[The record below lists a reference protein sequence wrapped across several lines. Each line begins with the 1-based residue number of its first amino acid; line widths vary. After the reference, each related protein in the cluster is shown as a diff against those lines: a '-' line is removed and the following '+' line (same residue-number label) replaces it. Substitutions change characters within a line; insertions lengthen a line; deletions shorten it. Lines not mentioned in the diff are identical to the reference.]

1 MKLNIY
7 SKESSLR
14 LTIEA
19 DSNNVAS
26 CGIQE
31 DSILSLSFSTF
42 ECVPLEVYD
51 YIDFEGDRYWVL
63 ERYIPQMNSRRSW
76 SYSVQLHGV
85 PGLASQTLMVNTADA
100 DNPIFNLTAPAR
112 EHAALIIANLNRVMN
127 TTEWKVGEVI
137 VSEYIDIEY
146 TGKYASDA
154 LSELSSA
161 AGTEWWFDGM
171 TLNISRCEFGEA
183 IPLAYGNG
191 LIGGITPSMAEGVKF
206 FTRLFPV
213 GSSRNIDPD
222 HYGYARLQLPDRAKY
237 VEQDTHL
244 GLVEHFEQE
253 AFEGIFPRRIGTVGT
268 VRTIEKKGED
278 GKPFTIYYFTDPE
291 IPFDPN
297 DYEIGGLVKRITFQ
311 SGELRGRE
319 FEVNY
324 ESSKKEF
331 EIITQWPYDD
341 DTQLPSEPLVP
352 APGDEY
358 ILWNIR
364 MPESYYTEAEQ
375 EFRQAVDDFMKESRK
390 NISVFQ
396 TSTDF
401 TVIEK
406 RDLVL
411 KPGRRIRLESQQ
423 MFPDTG
429 YRETRIVS
437 ISRSISRPATMDL
450 KLSDVLSTG
459 RISRIEQSIEQI
471 DRYTKQVAAEFPDII
486 RSWEE
491 TPPSDT
497 TLYSSRKSG
506 REFLNKRVGGTVE
519 GVARFLK
526 QLLLDEGFRTANF
539 ASGITG
545 VGAQID
551 SVGAAEME
559 SLTLRRF
566 LEVPQLNYNR
576 VDIAVGDEW
585 SAPGGGVIER
595 VDTQQQIIT
604 LRLEEGEVGSARA
617 GDICMGIFHSSNPE
631 QNATEDADDS
641 RGNRRFA
648 GFATVYFQVAE
659 VSGEQNQ
666 TLHYE
671 RRPVSQNYAQAL
683 DPFEAMTFVC
693 YGSFT
698 DPARRTSRYSTRTYQ
713 RYLKGVADWEFTV
726 DNIAAQ
732 FGDLS
737 NLAVHGLSMSGYSAY
752 LDNIYMQ
759 GILRNLEGN
768 FIIDSKTQSL
778 LMASPKSGMGLAYNP
793 DQGLKIGA
801 VYDPE
806 TGRFEREYDLALIE
820 QKAEDANQ
828 KIDGLEISSVNLI
841 DGSESITLSAGTN
854 NYYFKRFPIG
864 VVNSG
869 ERYALSVQTI
879 TNIEGEPVE
888 YSVAIYDTSITT
900 KLSYGAITLSSDKKS
915 VVFSLNEDIVNTD
928 AVLLLYPGIG
938 GSTAGNT
945 VQFDKVMFVRGDK
958 PALSWQPSYNDQKSM
973 ADSIAQEKVDSIK
986 IGGVNL
992 LNDSE
997 TMRTWAMNELQYVS
1011 FEQFEGYDSVVI
1023 RGGGTNPGVFQR
1035 LDVGNIDYTASVYVF
1050 CSTMVKYL
1058 VIGLAGTTNRYYP
1071 SEDEIG
1077 KWIRISMVQKPA
1089 TTSQV
1094 AFSCYAGFSTDYQ
1107 EGDVVA
1113 FRMAQLE
1120 EGTKITA
1127 WKESPAD
1134 VHAAISKAQ
1143 QTGESA
1149 AAGVES
1155 LKSFT
1160 DDAFADGIV
1169 DRAEAAAIEKYMNS
1183 VTETKD
1189 SVDAAYTTVYN
1200 NTLLGGSAKSNLQA
1214 AKSTFDTAVADLLA
1228 SIQTAADDGIATPAE
1243 KADVDSKYSTFNV
1256 AYAGFSTAIEEAQK
1270 YIQTAINATAQGAYQ
1285 LSQELQGVVNNLNE
1299 AIIPDLQAQIDKQIV
1314 SYNGD
1319 EVPTLDNYPA
1329 NEWQDDTERDRHIND
1344 YYDRKIAGSSGE
1356 VSYERYKFTKDS
1368 DGYKWI
1374 RIADSGAAEAQ
1385 AKAIEALGVA
1395 NGKNKVYFGDSTPS
1409 VPYIINDLWIKTS
1422 GDIYISNADRKE
1434 GATGSIADWQ
1444 LVNDA
1449 QLRLRQMSS
1458 DNVISKEEKATLRNR
1473 MVQMQKEFAS
1483 YQSDATKY
1491 GVSIT
1496 ALQTAYNNLT
1506 TFLTGTVAVNNDTDT
1521 TLSAEQRTTYNTYF
1535 ANYDAE
1541 VSRFTNLVSDAIAQG
1556 KVDGIE
1562 IGGVNLI
1569 DGTKDFEGFTPINQ
1583 WEKTDEF
1590 IGRACVYKKTGQWGG
1605 LAKSFNVEEG
1615 KKYTF
1620 SIWYRAEGEVET
1632 PIRWFSD
1639 GGTGSLGKVSPASG
1653 NTSYQTEWT
1662 RFQVTVAAT
1671 TSGNI
1676 RLRVESSDPAIT
1688 LYVAGY
1694 QIEEGTKATAWKESP
1709 NDVQAS
1715 IDEAKKAGEEAK
1727 AQLDKWSSDSYI
1739 TPTEKTGLKQQQ
1751 ADIRA
1756 EYNEIIAQAN
1766 QYSVSTDAYTTA
1778 CNKADTAL
1786 TKYTADTPAEI
1797 AVGADYADI
1806 AAYYTARQ
1814 TVLDAISEAT
1824 KKYSEDLV
1832 DNIQIGGVNLLN
1844 GTQKFVGDNWSL
1856 GVGTEKLDN
1865 EYKDFTVLHTSNSGS
1880 SKKGIAAYLRFEY
1893 DKGSTYTI
1901 SFIARGVGGIEL
1913 SSNITGVISS
1923 NFELS
1928 SEWKRFSYT
1937 LTLPAGLSSG
1947 TINIIFGAL
1956 TASDV
1961 YLCAVKLENGNK
1973 ATSWSESQQDVRSD
1987 TEYLREL
1994 FKEGVSEFE
2003 GAVLTNA
2010 VAVKGANSEDIVAML
2025 NGSGNFSDTA
2035 HKIAMLVLGI
2045 TGGLDNWKNAPTI
2058 LYGDG
2063 FIKARLGEIGILSVN
2078 GNTVEVT
2085 GTNDN
2090 RVIIRTQ
2097 NISNVAD
2104 AIGSSGTIPSVSTA
2118 AVSVMAST
2126 SSPFVSDKSESAI
2139 FTLAVDTLMS
2149 CSVTSSVNASGTG
2162 SANLFIDA
2170 IPTDGSDSI
2179 RIYSRGASTSTEG
2192 GAKTDPIQKMLA
2204 KGSYRIV
2211 VTVSAARSPIPE
2223 QVGGGSAS
2231 ANMIEYSFTASTRRN
2246 LIAPNGMAV
2255 VQSANQYAVFTGSI
2269 FEVRLGN
2276 GGFRI
2281 TSTGQWQKYNSS
2293 TGAWTNVNI

>member
-341 DTQLPSEPLVP
+341 DTQLPSKPLVP

-411 KPGRRIRLESQQ
+411 KPGQRIRLESQQ

-429 YRETRIVS
+429 CRETRIVS

-486 RSWEE
+486 RSWEA

-497 TLYSSRKSG
+497 TLYSSRKSE

-604 LRLEEGEVGSARA
+604 LRLEEGEIGSARA

-648 GFATVYFQVAE
+648 GFATVYFQVME

-713 RYLKGVADWEFTV
+713 RYLKGVADWEFTAN
-726 DNIAAQ
+726 NIAAQ

-737 NLAVHGLSMSGYSAY
+737 NLSVHGLSMSGYSAY

-793 DQGLKIGA
+793 DQGLKIGT

-806 TGRFEREYDLALIE
+806 TGRFEREYNPALIE
-820 QKAEDANQ
+820 QKAENANQ
-828 KIDGLEISSVNLI
+828 KIDELEVSSINLI

-869 ERYALSVQTI
+869 ERYALSVQAI

-958 PALSWQPSYNDQKSM
+958 PALSWQPSYNDQRSM
-973 ADSIAQEKVDSIK
+973 ADDIAQEKVD
-986 IGGVNL
+986 GV
-992 LNDSE
+992 
-997 TMRTWAMNELQYVS
+997 Q
-1011 FEQFEGYDSVVI
+1011 
-1023 RGGGTNPGVFQR
+1023 
-1035 LDVGNIDYTASVYVF
+1035 
-1050 CSTMVKYL
+1050 
-1058 VIGLAGTTNRYYP
+1058 
-1071 SEDEIG
+1071 
-1077 KWIRISMVQKPA
+1077 
-1089 TTSQV
+1089 
-1094 AFSCYAGFSTDYQ
+1094 
-1107 EGDVVA
+1107 
-1113 FRMAQLE
+1113 
-1120 EGTKITA
+1120 
-1127 WKESPAD
+1127 
-1134 VHAAISKAQ
+1134 
-1143 QTGESA
+1143 
-1149 AAGVES
+1149 
-1155 LKSFT
+1155 
-1160 DDAFADGIV
+1160 
-1169 DRAEAAAIEKYMNS
+1169 
-1183 VTETKD
+1183 
-1189 SVDAAYTTVYN
+1189 
-1200 NTLLGGSAKSNLQA
+1200 
-1214 AKSTFDTAVADLLA
+1214 
-1228 SIQTAADDGIATPAE
+1228 
-1243 KADVDSKYSTFNV
+1243 
-1256 AYAGFSTAIEEAQK
+1256 
-1270 YIQTAINATAQGAYQ
+1270 
-1285 LSQELQGVVNNLNE
+1285 
-1299 AIIPDLQAQIDKQIV
+1299 
-1314 SYNGD
+1314 
-1319 EVPTLDNYPA
+1319 
-1329 NEWQDDTERDRHIND
+1329 
-1344 YYDRKIAGSSGE
+1344 
-1356 VSYERYKFTKDS
+1356 
-1368 DGYKWI
+1368 
-1374 RIADSGAAEAQ
+1374 
-1385 AKAIEALGVA
+1385 
-1395 NGKNKVYFGDSTPS
+1395 
-1409 VPYIINDLWIKTS
+1409 
-1422 GDIYISNADRKE
+1422 
-1434 GATGSIADWQ
+1434 
-1444 LVNDA
+1444 
-1449 QLRLRQMSS
+1449 
-1458 DNVISKEEKATLRNR
+1458 
-1473 MVQMQKEFAS
+1473 
-1483 YQSDATKY
+1483 
-1491 GVSIT
+1491 
-1496 ALQTAYNNLT
+1496 
-1506 TFLTGTVAVNNDTDT
+1506 
-1521 TLSAEQRTTYNTYF
+1521 
-1535 ANYDAE
+1535 
-1541 VSRFTNLVSDAIAQG
+1541 
-1556 KVDGIE
+1556 

-1590 IGRACVYKKTGQWGG
+1590 IGGACVYKKTGQWGG
-1605 LAKSFNVEEG
+1605 LAKFFNVEEG

-1709 NDVQAS
+1709 ADVQA
-1715 IDEAKKAGEEAK
+1715 
-1727 AQLDKWSSDSYI
+1727 
-1739 TPTEKTGLKQQQ
+1739 
-1751 ADIRA
+1751 
-1756 EYNEIIAQAN
+1756 
-1766 QYSVSTDAYTTA
+1766 
-1778 CNKADTAL
+1778 
-1786 TKYTADTPAEI
+1786 
-1797 AVGADYADI
+1797 AV
-1806 AAYYTARQ
+1806 
-1814 TVLDAISEAT
+1814 

-1844 GTQKFVGDNWSL
+1844 GTQKFIGENWSVSRYADL
-1856 GVGTEKLDN
+1856 TEN
-1865 EYKDFTVLHTSNSGS
+1865 GYKDFSVAHRDSTSETTLALLASYSN
-1880 SKKGIAAYLRFEY
+1880 IQFDHEQ
-1893 DKGSTYTI
+1893 TYTL
-1901 SFIARGVGGIEL
+1901 SFFAKGTGGIYV
-1913 SSNITGVISS
+1913 SS
-1923 NFELS
+1923 
-1928 SEWKRFSYT
+1928 SYLAEQST
-1937 LTLPAGLSSG
+1937 MVENGIPSTFGLSAEW
-1947 TINIIFGAL
+1947 TRFNVTF
-1956 TASDV
+1956 TATADTSMSTMRIAFQTVPESDV
-1961 YLCAVKLENGNK
+1961 YLCAVKLEEGNK
-1973 ATSWSESQQDVRSD
+1973 ATSWSESQQDTRSD

-1994 FKEGVSEFE
+1994 FKDGSTEIEG
-2003 GAVLTNA
+2003 GAVMTNA
-2010 VAVKGANSEDIVAML
+2010 VAVKGVNSEDIVAML
-2025 NGSGNFSDTA
+2025 NGSGNFSDAA

-2085 GTNDN
+2085 GADDN

-2097 NISNVAD
+2097 NISSVAD

-2126 SSPFVSDKSESAI
+2126 ASPFVLDTSESAR
-2139 FTLAVDTLMS
+2139 FNLAVDTMMS
-2149 CSVTSSVNASGTG
+2149 CSITSSVNASGTG

-2170 IPTDGSDSI
+2170 VPTDGSDSI
-2179 RIYSRGASTSTEG
+2179 RIYSRGASTSTESG
-2192 GAKTDPIQKMLA
+2192 SKTETIQKMLA
-2204 KGSYRIV
+2204 KGSYKIV
-2211 VTVSAARSPIPE
+2211 VTVSASRSPIPE
-2223 QVGGGSAS
+2223 QAGGGSAS

-2293 TGAWTNVNI
+2293 TGKWTNVNI

>member
-341 DTQLPSEPLVP
+341 DTQLPSKPLVP

-406 RDLVL
+406 RGLVL
-411 KPGRRIRLESQQ
+411 KPGQRIRLESQQ

-497 TLYSSRKSG
+497 TLYSSRKSE

-519 GVARFLK
+519 GVVRFIK

-648 GFATVYFQVAE
+648 GFATVYFQVTE

-671 RRPVSQNYAQAL
+671 RRPVSQNYTQAF

-793 DQGLKIGA
+793 DQGLKIGT

-820 QKAEDANQ
+820 QKAEDANE
-828 KIDGLEISSVNLI
+828 KIDGLQIGGVNLI
-841 DGSESITLSAGTN
+841 DGTKDFEGFTKGNWQRTDETINGAVVYKITGKGSGIHKAISVVAGKKYTFSCW
-854 NYYFKRFPIG
+854 Y
-864 VVNSG
+864 
-869 ERYALSVQTI
+869 
-879 TNIEGEPVE
+879 
-888 YSVAIYDTSITT
+888 
-900 KLSYGAITLSSDKKS
+900 KS
-915 VVFSLNEDIVNTD
+915 VGDDTLTARWFSTGPSTGAGEIAPASGTIPVTPEWTRFSVTID
-928 AVLLLYPGIG
+928 AVKSGYVYLRVENAVAATNTLYV
-938 GSTAGNT
+938 AG
-945 VQFDKVMFVRGDK
+945 
-958 PALSWQPSYNDQKSM
+958 Y
-973 ADSIAQEKVDSIK
+973 
-986 IGGVNL
+986 
-992 LNDSE
+992 
-997 TMRTWAMNELQYVS
+997 
-1011 FEQFEGYDSVVI
+1011 
-1023 RGGGTNPGVFQR
+1023 
-1035 LDVGNIDYTASVYVF
+1035 
-1050 CSTMVKYL
+1050 
-1058 VIGLAGTTNRYYP
+1058 
-1071 SEDEIG
+1071 
-1077 KWIRISMVQKPA
+1077 
-1089 TTSQV
+1089 
-1094 AFSCYAGFSTDYQ
+1094 
-1107 EGDVVA
+1107 
-1113 FRMAQLE
+1113 QLE
-1120 EGTKITA
+1120 EGTKVSA

-1134 VHAAISKAQ
+1134 VQTAISKAQ

-1155 LKSFT
+1155 LKNFT

-1169 DRAEAAAIEKYMNS
+1169 NRAESAAIEKYINS
-1183 VTETKD
+1183 VSETKD

-1214 AKSTFDTAVADLLA
+1214 AKSAFDTAVADLLA

-1285 LSQELQGVVNNLNE
+1285 LSRELQTAINNLNE

-1319 EVPTLDNYPA
+1319 EVPTLSNYPA

-1434 GATGSIADWQ
+1434 GATGAIADWQ

-1458 DNVISKEEKATLRNR
+1458 DGVISKEEKATLRNQLA
-1473 MVQMQKEFAS
+1473 QMQKEYAT
-1483 YQSDATKY
+1483 YQSDANTY

-1506 TFLTGTVAVNNDTDT
+1506 TYLTGTVAVNNDTDT
-1521 TLSAEQRTTYNTYF
+1521 TLSASQRTTYNTYF

-1541 VSRFTNLVSDAIAQG
+1541 VSRFANLVANAIAQE

-1562 IGGVNLI
+1562 VGGVNLI
-1569 DGTKDFEGFTPINQ
+1569 ERSKSMSGSGWYFSKSELMDEYVDGWRVGKI
-1583 WEKTDEF
+1583 
-1590 IGRACVYKKTGQWGG
+1590 TGQWGV
-1605 LAKSFNVEEG
+1605 LSYNNFTFKANRTYTISMYV
-1615 KKYTF
+1615 KYDIST
-1620 SIWYRAEGEVET
+1620 
-1632 PIRWFSD
+1632 
-1639 GGTGSLGKVSPASG
+1639 LVSPVKYAYFVVWARGKFTVISEYVDNIKLVENIEVPTGRNLFAINTEKGSG
-1653 NTSYQTEWT
+1653 NQYLTDTWSRVKATIKIGDTDIPSSQFQPEFATEPYS
-1662 RFQVTVAAT
+1662 QDGVSLPVN
-1671 TSGNI
+1671 GYI
-1676 RLRVESSDPAIT
+1676 
-1688 LYVAGY
+1688 YGY
-1694 QIEEGTKATAWKESP
+1694 QIEEGTQATTLKESP
-1709 NDVQAS
+1709 ADIQAA
-1715 IDEAKKAGEEAK
+1715 IDSAKQAGEKAK
-1727 AQLDKWSSDSYI
+1727 AQLDKWASDSYI
-1739 TPTEKTGLKQQQ
+1739 SPTEKTALKQQQ

-1766 QYSVSTDAYTTA
+1766 QYGVSTSVYTTA
-1778 CNKADTAL
+1778 YNKADAAL
-1786 TKYTADTPAEI
+1786 TKYTASSPTEI
-1797 AVGADYADI
+1797 AVGTDYADI

-1814 TVLDAISEAT
+1814 TVLDAVAEAV

-1956 TASDV
+1956 AASDV

-2010 VAVKGANSEDIVAML
+2010 VAVKASNSEDIVAML
-2025 NGSGNFSDTA
+2025 NGSGKFSDTA

-2045 TGGLDNWKNAPTI
+2045 TGSLDNWKNAPTI

-2085 GTNDN
+2085 GANDN

-2126 SSPFVSDKSESAI
+2126 ASPFVSDKSESAI

-2149 CSVTSSVNASGTG
+2149 CSVTSTVNASGTG

-2170 IPTDGSDSI
+2170 VPTDGSDSI
-2179 RIYSRGASTSTEG
+2179 RIYSRGASTSTESG
-2192 GAKTDPIQKMLA
+2192 VKTDPIQKMLA

-2223 QVGGGSAS
+2223 QIGGGSAS

-2269 FEVRLGN
+2269 FEVRLGK

>member
-7 SKESSLR
+7 SKENSLR

-244 GLVEHFEQE
+244 GVVEHFEQE

-278 GKPFTIYYFTDPE
+278 GKLFTIYYFTDPE

-341 DTQLPSEPLVP
+341 DTQLPSKPLVP

-364 MPESYYTEAEQ
+364 MPEGYYTEAEQ

-406 RDLVL
+406 RGLVL
-411 KPGRRIRLESQQ
+411 KPGQRIRLESQQ

-497 TLYSSRKSG
+497 TLYSSRKSE

-604 LRLEEGEVGSARA
+604 LRLEEGEIGSARA

-713 RYLKGVADWEFTV
+713 RYMKGVADWEFTV
-726 DNIAAQ
+726 GNIAAQ

-778 LMASPKSGMGLAYNP
+778 LMASPRSGMGLAFNP

-820 QKAEDANQ
+820 QKAENANQ
-828 KIDGLEISSVNLI
+828 KIDELEVSSINLI
-841 DGSESITLSAGTN
+841 DGSESITVSAGTN

-900 KLSYGAITLSSDKKS
+900 KLSYGAITLSLDKKS
-915 VVFSLNEDIVNTD
+915 VVFSLNKDIVNTD

-945 VQFDKVMFVRGDK
+945 VRFDKVMFVRGDK
-958 PALSWQPSYNDQKSM
+958 PALSWQPSYNDQRSM
-973 ADSIAQEKVDSIK
+973 ADNIAQEKVD
-986 IGGVNL
+986 GV
-992 LNDSE
+992 
-997 TMRTWAMNELQYVS
+997 Q
-1011 FEQFEGYDSVVI
+1011 
-1023 RGGGTNPGVFQR
+1023 
-1035 LDVGNIDYTASVYVF
+1035 
-1050 CSTMVKYL
+1050 
-1058 VIGLAGTTNRYYP
+1058 
-1071 SEDEIG
+1071 
-1077 KWIRISMVQKPA
+1077 
-1089 TTSQV
+1089 
-1094 AFSCYAGFSTDYQ
+1094 
-1107 EGDVVA
+1107 
-1113 FRMAQLE
+1113 
-1120 EGTKITA
+1120 
-1127 WKESPAD
+1127 
-1134 VHAAISKAQ
+1134 
-1143 QTGESA
+1143 
-1149 AAGVES
+1149 
-1155 LKSFT
+1155 
-1160 DDAFADGIV
+1160 
-1169 DRAEAAAIEKYMNS
+1169 
-1183 VTETKD
+1183 
-1189 SVDAAYTTVYN
+1189 
-1200 NTLLGGSAKSNLQA
+1200 
-1214 AKSTFDTAVADLLA
+1214 
-1228 SIQTAADDGIATPAE
+1228 
-1243 KADVDSKYSTFNV
+1243 
-1256 AYAGFSTAIEEAQK
+1256 
-1270 YIQTAINATAQGAYQ
+1270 
-1285 LSQELQGVVNNLNE
+1285 
-1299 AIIPDLQAQIDKQIV
+1299 
-1314 SYNGD
+1314 
-1319 EVPTLDNYPA
+1319 
-1329 NEWQDDTERDRHIND
+1329 
-1344 YYDRKIAGSSGE
+1344 
-1356 VSYERYKFTKDS
+1356 
-1368 DGYKWI
+1368 
-1374 RIADSGAAEAQ
+1374 
-1385 AKAIEALGVA
+1385 
-1395 NGKNKVYFGDSTPS
+1395 
-1409 VPYIINDLWIKTS
+1409 
-1422 GDIYISNADRKE
+1422 
-1434 GATGSIADWQ
+1434 
-1444 LVNDA
+1444 
-1449 QLRLRQMSS
+1449 
-1458 DNVISKEEKATLRNR
+1458 
-1473 MVQMQKEFAS
+1473 
-1483 YQSDATKY
+1483 
-1491 GVSIT
+1491 
-1496 ALQTAYNNLT
+1496 
-1506 TFLTGTVAVNNDTDT
+1506 
-1521 TLSAEQRTTYNTYF
+1521 
-1535 ANYDAE
+1535 
-1541 VSRFTNLVSDAIAQG
+1541 
-1556 KVDGIE
+1556 

-1569 DGTKDFEGFTPINQ
+1569 DGTKDFEGFTKGNWQ
-1583 WEKTDEF
+1583 RTDET
-1590 IGRACVYKKTGQWGG
+1590 INGAVVYKITGKGTG
-1605 LAKSFNVEEG
+1605 MYKATSVVAG

-1620 SIWYRAEGEVET
+1620 SCWYKSVGDDTLTA
-1632 PIRWFSD
+1632 RWFS
-1639 GGTGSLGKVSPASG
+1639 TGPSTGAGEIAPASG
-1653 NTSYQTEWT
+1653 TIPVTPEWT
-1662 RFQVTVAAT
+1662 RFSVTIDAVKSGYVYLRVENAVAAT
-1671 TSGNI
+1671 N
-1676 RLRVESSDPAIT
+1676 T

-1694 QIEEGTKATAWKESP
+1694 QLEEGTKVSAWKESP
-1709 NDVQAS
+1709 ADVQAS
-1715 IDEAKKAGEEAK
+1715 IDAAKQAGEEAK
-1727 AQLDKWSSDSYI
+1727 AQLDRWSSDSYI
-1739 TPTEKTGLKQQQ
+1739 SPTEKTGLKQQQ
-1751 ADIRA
+1751 ADIRG
-1756 EYNEIIAQAN
+1756 EYNEIIAQAGK
-1766 QYSVSTDAYTTA
+1766 YSVSTTAYTTA
-1778 CNKADTAL
+1778 YNKADTAL
-1786 TKYTADTPAEI
+1786 TKYTASSPVEI
-1797 AVGADYADI
+1797 AVGTDYADI

-1814 TVLDAISEAT
+1814 NILDAVAEAV

-1844 GTQKFVGDNWSL
+1844 GTQKFIGENWSVSRYADL
-1856 GVGTEKLDN
+1856 TEN
-1865 EYKDFTVLHTSNSGS
+1865 GYKDFSVAHRDSTSETTLALLASYSNIQFDHGQ
-1880 SKKGIAAYLRFEY
+1880 
-1893 DKGSTYTI
+1893 TYTL
-1901 SFIARGVGGIEL
+1901 SFFAKGTGGIYV
-1913 SSNITGVISS
+1913 SS
-1923 NFELS
+1923 
-1928 SEWKRFSYT
+1928 SYLAEQST
-1937 LTLPAGLSSG
+1937 MVENGIPSTFGLSAEW
-1947 TINIIFGAL
+1947 TRFNVTF
-1956 TASDV
+1956 TATTDTSMSTMRIAFQTVPESDV
-1961 YLCAVKLENGNK
+1961 YLCAVKLEEGNK
-1973 ATSWSESQQDVRSD
+1973 ATSWSESQQDTRSD

-1994 FKEGVSEFE
+1994 FKDGSTEIEG
-2003 GAVLTNA
+2003 GAVMTNA
-2010 VAVKGANSEDIVAML
+2010 VAVKGVNSEDIVAML

-2085 GTNDN
+2085 GADDN
-2090 RVIIRTQ
+2090 RVIIRTR
-2097 NISNVAD
+2097 NISSVAD

-2126 SSPFVSDKSESAI
+2126 ASPFVLDTSESAR
-2139 FTLAVDTLMS
+2139 FNLAVDTMMS
-2149 CSVTSSVNASGTG
+2149 CSITSSVNASGTG

-2170 IPTDGSDSI
+2170 VPTDGSDSI
-2179 RIYSRGASTSTEG
+2179 RIYSRGASTSTESG
-2192 GAKTDPIQKMLA
+2192 SKTETIQKMLA
-2204 KGSYRIV
+2204 KGSYKIV
-2211 VTVSAARSPIPE
+2211 VTVSASRSPIPE
-2223 QVGGGSAS
+2223 QAGGGSAS

-2293 TGAWTNVNI
+2293 TGKWTNVNI

>member
-171 TLNISRCEFGEA
+171 TLNISRCEFGDY
-183 IPLAYGNG
+183 IPLSYGDG

-244 GLVEHFEQE
+244 GVVEHFEQE
-253 AFEGIFPRRIGTVGT
+253 AFEGIFPRRIGMVET

-406 RDLVL
+406 RGLVL
-411 KPGRRIRLESQQ
+411 KPGQRIRLESQQ

-491 TPPSDT
+491 APPSDT
-497 TLYSSRKSG
+497 TLYSSRKSE

-519 GVARFLK
+519 GVVRFLK

-566 LEVPQLNYNR
+566 LDVPQLNYNR

-604 LRLEEGEVGSARA
+604 LRLEEGEIGSARA

-631 QNATEDADDS
+631 QNASEDADDS

-648 GFATVYFQVAE
+648 GFATVYFQVTE

-778 LMASPKSGMGLAYNP
+778 LMASPKSGTGLAYNP
-793 DQGLKIGA
+793 DQGLKIGT

-806 TGRFEREYDLALIE
+806 TGRFEREYDLDLIE
-820 QKAEDANQ
+820 QKAEEANE
-828 KIDGLEISSVNLI
+828 KIDGL
-841 DGSESITLSAGTN
+841 
-854 NYYFKRFPIG
+854 
-864 VVNSG
+864 
-869 ERYALSVQTI
+869 
-879 TNIEGEPVE
+879 
-888 YSVAIYDTSITT
+888 
-900 KLSYGAITLSSDKKS
+900 
-915 VVFSLNEDIVNTD
+915 
-928 AVLLLYPGIG
+928 
-938 GSTAGNT
+938 
-945 VQFDKVMFVRGDK
+945 
-958 PALSWQPSYNDQKSM
+958 
-973 ADSIAQEKVDSIK
+973 
-986 IGGVNL
+986 
-992 LNDSE
+992 
-997 TMRTWAMNELQYVS
+997 
-1011 FEQFEGYDSVVI
+1011 
-1023 RGGGTNPGVFQR
+1023 
-1035 LDVGNIDYTASVYVF
+1035 
-1050 CSTMVKYL
+1050 
-1058 VIGLAGTTNRYYP
+1058 
-1071 SEDEIG
+1071 
-1077 KWIRISMVQKPA
+1077 
-1089 TTSQV
+1089 
-1094 AFSCYAGFSTDYQ
+1094 
-1107 EGDVVA
+1107 
-1113 FRMAQLE
+1113 
-1120 EGTKITA
+1120 
-1127 WKESPAD
+1127 
-1134 VHAAISKAQ
+1134 
-1143 QTGESA
+1143 
-1149 AAGVES
+1149 
-1155 LKSFT
+1155 
-1160 DDAFADGIV
+1160 
-1169 DRAEAAAIEKYMNS
+1169 
-1183 VTETKD
+1183 
-1189 SVDAAYTTVYN
+1189 
-1200 NTLLGGSAKSNLQA
+1200 
-1214 AKSTFDTAVADLLA
+1214 
-1228 SIQTAADDGIATPAE
+1228 
-1243 KADVDSKYSTFNV
+1243 
-1256 AYAGFSTAIEEAQK
+1256 
-1270 YIQTAINATAQGAYQ
+1270 
-1285 LSQELQGVVNNLNE
+1285 
-1299 AIIPDLQAQIDKQIV
+1299 
-1314 SYNGD
+1314 
-1319 EVPTLDNYPA
+1319 
-1329 NEWQDDTERDRHIND
+1329 
-1344 YYDRKIAGSSGE
+1344 
-1356 VSYERYKFTKDS
+1356 
-1368 DGYKWI
+1368 
-1374 RIADSGAAEAQ
+1374 
-1385 AKAIEALGVA
+1385 
-1395 NGKNKVYFGDSTPS
+1395 
-1409 VPYIINDLWIKTS
+1409 
-1422 GDIYISNADRKE
+1422 
-1434 GATGSIADWQ
+1434 
-1444 LVNDA
+1444 
-1449 QLRLRQMSS
+1449 
-1458 DNVISKEEKATLRNR
+1458 
-1473 MVQMQKEFAS
+1473 
-1483 YQSDATKY
+1483 
-1491 GVSIT
+1491 
-1496 ALQTAYNNLT
+1496 
-1506 TFLTGTVAVNNDTDT
+1506 
-1521 TLSAEQRTTYNTYF
+1521 
-1535 ANYDAE
+1535 
-1541 VSRFTNLVSDAIAQG
+1541 
-1556 KVDGIE
+1556 
-1562 IGGVNLI
+1562 
-1569 DGTKDFEGFTPINQ
+1569 
-1583 WEKTDEF
+1583 
-1590 IGRACVYKKTGQWGG
+1590 
-1605 LAKSFNVEEG
+1605 
-1615 KKYTF
+1615 
-1620 SIWYRAEGEVET
+1620 
-1632 PIRWFSD
+1632 
-1639 GGTGSLGKVSPASG
+1639 
-1653 NTSYQTEWT
+1653 
-1662 RFQVTVAAT
+1662 
-1671 TSGNI
+1671 
-1676 RLRVESSDPAIT
+1676 
-1688 LYVAGY
+1688 
-1694 QIEEGTKATAWKESP
+1694 
-1709 NDVQAS
+1709 
-1715 IDEAKKAGEEAK
+1715 
-1727 AQLDKWSSDSYI
+1727 
-1739 TPTEKTGLKQQQ
+1739 
-1751 ADIRA
+1751 
-1756 EYNEIIAQAN
+1756 
-1766 QYSVSTDAYTTA
+1766 
-1778 CNKADTAL
+1778 
-1786 TKYTADTPAEI
+1786 
-1797 AVGADYADI
+1797 
-1806 AAYYTARQ
+1806 
-1814 TVLDAISEAT
+1814 
-1824 KKYSEDLV
+1824 
-1832 DNIQIGGVNLLN
+1832 QIGGINLLN
-1844 GTQKFVGDNWSL
+1844 GTQKFVGENWSVSRYADL
-1856 GVGTEKLDN
+1856 TEN
-1865 EYKDFTVLHTSNSGS
+1865 GYKDFTVVHRDSTSEFTIALLVTYSNIQFNPGATYTLSFFA
-1880 SKKGIAAYLRFEY
+1880 KGAGGIYLS
-1893 DKGSTYTI
+1893 STYVNGQSTMAVDALNSTI
-1901 SFIARGVGGIEL
+1901 DL
-1913 SSNITGVISS
+1913 SA
-1923 NFELS
+1923 
-1928 SEWKRFSYT
+1928 EWTRFSIT
-1937 LTLPAGLSSG
+1937 FKAMMDTSASLMR
-1947 TINIIFGAL
+1947 IIFQ
-1956 TASDV
+1956 TAPESDV
-1961 YLCAVKLENGNK
+1961 YLCAVKFEEGNK
-1973 ATSWSESQQDVRSD
+1973 ATSWSESQQDARSD

-1994 FKEGVSEFE
+1994 FKDGSTEIEG
-2003 GAVLTNA
+2003 GAVMTNA
-2010 VAVKGANSEDIVAML
+2010 VAVKGANSEDVVAML
-2025 NGSGNFSDTA
+2025 NGSANFNDTA

-2045 TGGLDNWKNAPTI
+2045 SGGIDNWKSAPTI

-2078 GNTVEVT
+2078 GNTVEVS
-2085 GTNDN
+2085 GANDN

-2097 NISNVAD
+2097 NISSVAD
-2104 AIGSSGTIPSVSTA
+2104 AIGSSGTIPSVHTDAVNISASTINPFDD
-2118 AVSVMAST
+2118 VSVSTEDSFTLTQDTIMSCIIKSNLTASGAGSASMEIYAET
-2126 SSPFVSDKSESAI
+2126 TDKSNRIS
-2139 FTLAVDTLMS
+2139 
-2149 CSVTSSVNASGTG
+2149 
-2162 SANLFIDA
+2162 
-2170 IPTDGSDSI
+2170 
-2179 RIYSRGASTSTEG
+2179 IYSRSASEDIGKGETTETVSKLFTKG
-2192 GAKTDPIQKMLA
+2192 TYKIFVDCAVSAFSTDPM
-2204 KGSYRIV
+2204 
-2211 VTVSAARSPIPE
+2211 
-2223 QVGGGSAS
+2223 AS
-2231 ANMIEYSFTASTRRN
+2231 AGATVIVDPIEYSFIASSRRN

-2281 TSTGQWQKYNSS
+2281 TEEGYWQKYDSS
-2293 TGAWTNVNI
+2293 TGKWLTVNI